1 MTYLHIEGAFYWGIG
16 CLFLLYGLYR
26 GIERPV
32 MSLVLTILSL
42 GTRVVLAYLLAP
54 QPQFGVNAIWWAIP
68 IGWMLADLVGFFYY
82 RKLRKKKT
90 I

>member
-1 MTYLHIEGAFYWGIG
+1 
-16 CLFLLYGLYR
+16 
-26 GIERPV
+26 
-32 MSLVLTILSL
+32 MSLVLAMLSL

-54 QPQFGVNAIWWAIP
+54 PPQFGVNAIWWAIP
-68 IGWMLADLVGFFYY
+68 IGWMLADLVGFLYY